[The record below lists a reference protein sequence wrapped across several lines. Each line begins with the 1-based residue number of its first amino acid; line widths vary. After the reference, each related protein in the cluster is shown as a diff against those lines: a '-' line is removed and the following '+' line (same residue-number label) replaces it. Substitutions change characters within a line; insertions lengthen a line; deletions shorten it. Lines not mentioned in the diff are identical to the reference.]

1 MGTKAGEGTPPK
13 DDPKTDPPAGGDD
26 GKKADPPK
34 GDDDKAADPPAKKT
48 EKTFT
53 KADLDAAA
61 KKAVEDAK
69 KRWDEEKDL
78 PELER
83 LKKENE
89 DLRNATR
96 LRDAKDEVVAAL
108 KAAGNNSPELAFRAI
123 QGDLKFDDSGKLI
136 NAKDLIEGLRA
147 GFPEQFGTQ
156 PPADGVDAGA
166 GQGKKGPALTAAQLE
181 KMTQQEIAQ
190 LPWDD
195 VKAAMTAK

>member
-13 DDPKTDPPAGGDD
+13 DDPKVDPPAAGEEGKSDPPAGDAG
-26 GKKADPPK
+26 
-34 GDDDKAADPPAKKT
+34 KAADPPKKT
-48 EKTFT
+48 EKSFT

-69 KRWDEEKDL
+69 KKWDEEKDL
-78 PELER
+78 TELER
-83 LKKENE
+83 LKKENA
-89 DLRNATR
+89 DLLAANR

-123 QGDLKFDDSGKLI
+123 QGDLKFDDGGKLI
-136 NAKDLIEGLRA
+136 NAKDLIEGLKA

-166 GQGKKGPALTAAQLE
+166 GQGKKGPALTTAQLE
-181 KMTQQEIAQ
+181 KMTQQEIAK

>member
-13 DDPKTDPPAGGDD
+13 DDPKADPPAAGEEGKGQDPAGDA
-26 GKKADPPK
+26 GKPADPPK
-34 GDDDKAADPPAKKT
+34 KA
-48 EKTFT
+48 EKSFT

-69 KRWDEEKDL
+69 KKWDEEKDL
-78 PELER
+78 TELER
-83 LKKENE
+83 LKKENA
-89 DLRNATR
+89 DLLAANR

-136 NAKDLIEGLRA
+136 NAKDLIEGLKA

-181 KMTQQEIAQ
+181 KMTQQEISQ

>member
-1 MGTKAGEGTPPK
+1 MGTKAGEGTPQK
-13 DDPKTDPPAGGDD
+13 DETKADPPAAGEEGKADPPAGDA
-26 GKKADPPK
+26 GKQPEPP
-34 GDDDKAADPPAKKT
+34 KKT
-48 EKTFT
+48 EKSFT

-69 KRWDEEKDL
+69 KKWDEEKDL
-78 PELER
+78 TELER
-83 LKKENE
+83 LKKENA
-89 DLRNATR
+89 DLLAANR

-136 NAKDLIEGLRA
+136 NAKDLIEGLKA

-181 KMTQQEIAQ
+181 KMTQQEISQ

>member
-1 MGTKAGEGTPPK
+1 MKTKAGEGTPPK
-13 DDPKTDPPAGGDD
+13 DEPKVDPSAAGDD
-26 GKKADPPK
+26 GKEPAPA
-34 GDDDKAADPPAKKT
+34 GDAGKAAEPPKKT
-48 EKTFT
+48 EKSFS

-69 KRWDEEKDL
+69 KKWDEEKDL
-78 PELER
+78 TELER

-123 QGDLKFDDSGKLI
+123 QGDLKFDEGGKLI
-136 NAKDLIEGLRA
+136 NAKDLLEGLRA